1 MKTYKITKE
10 VPTIYE
16 LEIKS
21 NITLPYGVI
30 MELKNYIYRNTNG
43 FFILPSNL
51 SKEARFILK
60 NYENE
65 ISGIDTTNLW
75 VTGAFI
81 QSYETDENDN
91 DVEITGEFYEYG
103 NR

>member
-43 FFILPSNL
+43 FFTLPSNL

-60 NYENE
+60 NYENK
-65 ISGIDTTNLW
+65 ISGIDTTNLE

>member
-30 MELKNYIYRNTNG
+30 MELKNYIKGLVPNG
-43 FFILPSNL
+43 FHCNL
-51 SKEARFILK
+51 TKEARIILK
-60 NYENE
+60 NYENK

-81 QSYETDENDN
+81 QSYETDENAN

>member
-30 MELKNYIYRNTNG
+30 MELKNYIRGLVPNG
-43 FFILPSNL
+43 FHSNL
-51 SKEARFILK
+51 TKEARTILK

-65 ISGIDTTNLW
+65 MGDLDIANLE